1 MGINN
6 IHNAVTLRKSELTVI
21 VWEIV
26 NMTDNSILSGVRSP
40 ADLKKLSAEEL
51 DILAGEIRSEII
63 DTVSEN
69 GGHLASNLGVV
80 ELTIAIHTV
89 FDLPNDK
96 VVWDVGHQSYAHKIL
111 TGRCDVLNTI
121 RTENGISGFPKRS
134 ESKYDAFDTGHS
146 STSVSAAF
154 GIACADS
161 LNNEKNYTIAVIGD
175 GALTGG
181 LAFEGLN
188 CAGRSKERLI
198 VILNDN
204 KMSIS
209 KNVGSMARYLTKIR
223 IQPSYIR
230 AKSRVHRKLDRFN
243 GVGRAITNTIR
254 NIKNWIK
261 INLLGNRKT
270 MFEQLGFNYYGPLN
284 GHDIQQ
290 LQSALKAARY
300 SKGAVLLHVC
310 TVKGKGYEFAEKNP
324 KNYHG
329 ISAFDM
335 ETGEPKSSSKGYSD
349 VFGEVICR
357 AAENDKR
364 ICAITAAM
372 AMGTGLSDF
381 SKKYKN
387 RFFDV
392 GIAEEHAVTFASGLA
407 AGGMIPVFA
416 VYSTFLQRS
425 YDQILHD
432 AALQK
437 LHIVLAIDRAGIVGE
452 DGETHQGIFDIA
464 FLGTIPNVTMFA
476 PSSFYELQKM
486 LLCAIYDTECIA
498 AVRYPRGG
506 ELYIPEKYK
515 YDGEDY
521 SFYGNKKAAVLIVT
535 FGRIFS
541 NACTALEHLEKN
553 GKDVCILK
561 LNKIMPINE
570 NAVYEAM
577 NFDDVYFFEEGIK
590 NGGIG
595 ERFAFLM
602 YQKGFRKNI
611 QLVAI
616 DNFVKQAKVDSALA
630 KLGLDAEGIER
641 TVSDG
646 SCRYTVEH

>member
-1 MGINN
+1 
-6 IHNAVTLRKSELTVI
+6 
-21 VWEIV
+21 
-26 NMTDNSILSGVRSP
+26 MTDNSILSGIKSP
-40 ADLKKLSAEEL
+40 SDLKKLSADEL
-51 DILAGEIRSEII
+51 NTLAEEIRRKIV

-80 ELTIAIHTV
+80 ELTIALHTV

-96 VVWDVGHQSYAHKIL
+96 IIWDVGHQSYAHKLL
-111 TGRCDVLNTI
+111 TGRNDTLNTI
-121 RTENGISGFPKRS
+121 RTENGLSGFPKRN
-134 ESKYDAFDTGHS
+134 ESIYDAFDTGHS

-161 LNNEKNYTIAVIGD
+161 LNNEKNFTIAVIGD

-209 KNVGSMARYLTKIR
+209 KNVGSMARYLTKLR

-230 AKSRVHRKLDRFN
+230 AKSRVHNRLDRFN
-243 GVGRAITNTIR
+243 KVGRKITNTIR
-254 NIKNWIK
+254 KIKNWIK
-261 INLLGNRKT
+261 INLFGNRKN
-270 MFEQLGFNYYGPLN
+270 MFEQLGFNYYGPLD
-284 GHDIQQ
+284 GHNIQQ
-290 LQSALKAARY
+290 LQSALIAAKY
-300 SKGAVLLHVC
+300 SRNAVFLHVC
-310 TVKGKGYEFAEKNP
+310 TVKGRGYEFAEKNP
-324 KNYHG
+324 KDYHG

-335 ETGEPKSSSKGYSD
+335 ETGEPKSSAKGYSD
-349 VFGEVICR
+349 VFGEFICET
-357 AAENDKR
+357 AASDKR

-381 SKKYKN
+381 SQKYKN

-437 LHIVLAIDRAGIVGE
+437 LHIVLAVDRAGIVGE
-452 DGETHQGIFDIA
+452 DGETHQGIFDVA
-464 FLGTIPNVTMFA
+464 FLSTIPNITVFA
-476 PSSFYELQKM
+476 PSSFSELREM
-486 LLCAIYDTECIA
+486 LHSAIYNTPNIA

-506 ELYIPEKYK
+506 ELYLPEDYK
-515 YDGEDY
+515 YDGKDY
-521 SFYGNKKAAVLIVT
+521 TFVGNKKSHKLIVT
-535 FGRIFS
+535 YGRIFS
-541 NACTALEHLEKN
+541 NACIASKALETQ
-553 GKDVCILK
+553 GVDVCILK
-561 LNKIMPINE
+561 LNKIEPINE
-570 NAVYEAM
+570 KAVSEAM
-577 NFDDVYFFEEGIK
+577 SFGEVYFFEEGIK
-590 NGGIG
+590 GGGIG
-595 ERFAFLM
+595 ESFGFRM
-602 YQKGFRKNI
+602 YQNGFEGKFS
-611 QLVAI
+611 LTAI
-616 DNFVKQAKVDSALA
+616 NDFVRQAKVASSLA
-630 KLGLDAEGIER
+630 KLGLDAGGIEK
-641 TVSDG
+641 TVLSGMD
-646 SCRYTVEH
+646 

>member
-1 MGINN
+1 
-6 IHNAVTLRKSELTVI
+6 
-21 VWEIV
+21 
-26 NMTDNSILSGVRSP
+26 MTDNNILSSIKSP
-40 ADLKKLSAEEL
+40 SDLKELSAAEL
-51 DILAGEIRSEII
+51 NTLAEEIRHRII

-80 ELTIAIHTV
+80 ELTIALHTV
-89 FDLPNDK
+89 FDLPKDK
-96 VVWDVGHQSYAHKIL
+96 IIWDVGHQSYAHKIL
-111 TGRCDVLNTI
+111 TGRSETLSTI
-121 RTENGISGFPKRS
+121 RTENGLSGFPKRG
-134 ESKYDAFDTGHS
+134 ESIYDAFDTGHS

-161 LNNEKNYTIAVIGD
+161 LNNEKNYTVAVIGD

-209 KNVGSMARYLTKIR
+209 KNVGSMARYLTKLR
-223 IQPSYIR
+223 IQPSYIK
-230 AKSRVHRKLDRFN
+230 AKSRVHSRLDRFN

-261 INLLGNRKT
+261 INLFGNRKT

-290 LQSALKAARY
+290 LQSALRAAKY
-300 SKGAVLLHVC
+300 SKGAVFLHVC

-335 ETGEPKSSSKGYSD
+335 ETGEPRSSSKGYSD

-407 AGGMIPVFA
+407 AGGMVPVFA

-452 DGETHQGIFDIA
+452 DGETHQGIFDVA
-464 FLGTIPNVTMFA
+464 FLSTIPNITIFA
-476 PSSFYELQKM
+476 PSSFSELREM
-486 LLCAIYDTECIA
+486 FHIAIYDTPNIA
-498 AVRYPRGG
+498 AIRYPRGG
-506 ELYIPEKYK
+506 ELYLPDEYK

-521 SFYGNKKAAVLIVT
+521 SFVGNKKSRKLIVT
-535 FGRIFS
+535 YGRIFS
-541 NACTALEHLEKN
+541 NACIAAKALKAQDI
-553 GKDVCILK
+553 DVCILK
-561 LNKIMPINE
+561 LNKIKPISE
-570 NAVYEAM
+570 NAVSEAM
-577 NFDDVYFFEEGIK
+577 KYKEVYFFEEGIK
-590 NGGIG
+590 TGGIG
-595 ERFAFLM
+595 EGFGFLM
-602 YQKGFRKNI
+602 YQGGFRGKFG
-611 QLVAI
+611 LTAI
-616 DNFVKQAKVDSALA
+616 EGFVKQARVDSSLA
-630 KLGLDAEGIER
+630 KLGLDAGGIEKIVR
-641 TVSDG
+641 EGMD
-646 SCRYTVEH
+646 